1 MFLVNLDRLI
11 ESQGMSKNEF
21 SKKVGIAPS
30 TISSWYNKG
39 YENISLKTLIKLSN
53 YFNIS
58 LDELI
63 FGKSKL
69 DNGEINDYYKEDLYA
84 INEIS
89 KLLKNYKKRLK
100 YRFSPDEDTQIYLV
114 KCKMCNKTI
123 MVHAYEPLTHID
135 ECPKCKNK
143 QQQELTDES
152 SNLY

>member
-39 YENISLKTLIKLSN
+39 YENISLKTLIKLSD
-53 YFNIS
+53 YFDIS

-63 FGKSKL
+63 FGKPKL
-69 DNGEINDYYKEDLYA
+69 ENNKLNNCYKEDLYA

-100 YRFSPDEDTQIYLV
+100 YRFSPDEDTKIYLV

-143 QQQELTDES
+143 QQQELANEG

>member
-1 MFLVNLDRLI
+1 MFLVNLDKLI
-11 ESQGMSKNEF
+11 ESQGISKNEF

-39 YENISLKTLIKLSN
+39 YENISLKTLIKLSE

-63 FGKSKL
+63 FGSSKSESKEL
-69 DNGEINDYYKEDLYA
+69 NDCYKEDLYA

-100 YRFSPDEDTQIYLV
+100 YRFSPDEDTRIYLV
-114 KCKMCNKTI
+114 KCKKCNKTI
-123 MVHAYEPLTHID
+123 LVHAYEPLTHID
-135 ECPKCKNK
+135 ECPKCKRK
-143 QQQELTDES
+143 QQEELT
-152 SNLY
+152 LK